1 MAAWAH
7 CLSASCSSSAAGG
20 VGGGGGGVGG
30 GGSGASSLTSGIS
43 SCVSSSSPFCV
54 AVSGEVAILEA
65 IELVN
70 ELDVHLL
77 PSPMWTGESSR

>member
-7 CLSASCSSSAAGG
+7 CLSASRSSSAAGG
-20 VGGGGGGVGG
+20 VGGGGVGG
-30 GGSGASSLTSGIS
+30 GGSGASSLTCGTS

-65 IELVN
+65 IELVS

-77 PSPMWTGESSR
+77 PSPVWTGDSSR